1 MGLKEMRES
10 TGMSQKEA
18 AAFFGFYYRTYQN
31 YENGVTSP
39 TMDDAAR
46 LARYFNCTI
55 GDLFDLEEG
64 IKPALSADEQRLL
77 NAYRSLDESQ
87 KNTVLTMIEG
97 LAVSE

>member
-10 TGMSQKEA
+10 SGMSQKEA

-64 IKPALSADEQRLL
+64 IKPALSANEQRLL
-77 NAYRSLDESQ
+77 NAFRSLDESQ
-87 KNTVLTMIEG
+87 QSTVLGMVEG
-97 LAVSE
+97 LASN

>member
-87 KNTVLTMIEG
+87 RNTVLTMIEG
-97 LAVSE
+97 LAGSE

>member
-87 KNTVLTMIEG
+87 RNTVLTMIEG

>member
-87 KNTVLTMIEG
+87 RNTVLAMIEG

>member
-1 MGLKEMRES
+1 MGLKEMREKA
-10 TGMSQKEA
+10 GMSQKEA

-64 IKPALSADEQRLL
+64 VKPALTGDEERLL
-77 NAYRSLDESQ
+77 DAYRQLRDDEKHHVLGIVESLAST
-87 KNTVLTMIEG
+87 N
-97 LAVSE
+97 